1 MRRPDLSEAVRR
13 SSPPL
18 VFIIISQDCSVAF
31 LTRLHGCSCQYH
43 SILLWT
49 KCWVWFSLNWTKFSL
64 QKWFCNKYSKQ
75 SVCMFAAAFIA
86 TFGRSLLFIAFYWG
100 SLRGGGEIFI
110 WREKDLHF
118 YRILLWAT
126 CMETFIC
133 GREKDCMEPHLY
145 RTDLDLKGLKLRM
158 LKVGVAPNPD
168 EIVCSAQRHQ
178 MRLASDST
186 HWK

>member
-31 LTRLHGCSCQYH
+31 LTRIHGCSCQYH

-49 KCWVWFSLNWTKFSL
+49 KRWVWFSLNWTKFNL

-75 SVCMFAAAFIA
+75 PVCMFAVVIA

-110 WREKDLHF
+110 WREKDLQF
-118 YRILLWAT
+118 YRIFSMGHLYGDFYLWKKK
-126 CMETFIC
+126 CI
-133 GREKDCMEPHLY
+133 EPHLY
-145 RTDLDLKGLKLRM
+145 RTNLDKGLKLRM

-168 EIVCSAQRHQ
+168 EIVGRAQRHQ